1 MSEEKVNFLSL
12 EEAAQLVGA
21 IQEEEDIEQNNRRI
35 LTVYNR
41 DDRELCW
48 FDYDEVMLAVEGVHK
63 ADKKEAVQ
71 NYILKHIP
79 DWALELY
86 SPL

>member
-21 IQEEEDIEQNNRRI
+21 IQEEEDIEQKNQRI

-41 DDRELCW
+41 DNRELCW
-48 FDYDEVMLAVEGVHK
+48 FDYNEVMSAVEGVNK
-63 ADKKEAVQ
+63 SDKPEAVQ
-71 NYILKHIP
+71 NYILTHIP
-79 DWALELY
+79 DWALEL
-86 SPL
+86 